1 MVLKKSLQLLKDT
14 SNIDR
19 HKIMASPR
27 LSQSYINLRSQFFPN
42 LGNAMKSSMS
52 SATLSFLSNIKGAA
66 ADSGSF
72 ADKDLDQML
81 ELLDEAISTLPQEMD
96 DFVKGTASKPRPFLS
111 GARTPTR
118 TVSNP
123 PLVLNETTEN
133 SIHSS
138 APQHQTSDSP
148 RRRTLTAI
156 SSVHLQARLLDALA
170 TPYVDS
176 TIRTSQRGQNSRRSS
191 LHLSTIGAN
200 AHGPPVSP
208 ISDRAP
214 QIGNL
219 QTSMSTLNLVN
230 TSTSPQSEPGFNISP
245 LHPLSSKYSSSHVLI
260 TTSTDSPFTIFSCND
275 MACLCFGTSQSDL
288 KNKPFVD
295 IISPMDKQ
303 RFLNSSHSFN
313 TSNKSEVLVCGDLY
327 SFKKKDGSES
337 FMSIFV
343 KNNHRKVMIWILEE
357 VRCDF
362 TKLHVSRATG
372 NIYKIE
378 GAHSEVL
385 LARNPAGEV
394 SEKDRLGISTE
405 PLSNNY
411 SSSSLRSESE
421 NSQSEGKVDGKGRL
435 HHKSAKSIDLSLKV
449 DELLPTL
456 SETFDQLVTDLSDN
470 SKVPPISYQSLQV
483 ETDFALPCRIR
494 VDSSES
500 TDETIA
506 LQLYSLPHMSGMI
519 IIDQKK
525 LKICDYNKLF
535 LNCLLGY
542 DPSESLLGREITSIL
557 PKFQH
562 ILAEVL
568 TNFMDSYDDKPLG
581 LVIPEFTMRKAAKK
595 FSSHSNSNSASQSP
609 SPDAPDFPA
618 FKANGSFVE
627 AAKPFA
633 DLLDSTTIEAVSAA
647 GTLVKIDLQLRIITP
662 SHYALWVTY
671 CRHVSGP
678 GLEPPSQ
685 LALLDD
691 YLNKRAQ
698 QKAKRKKHCSGEHSI
713 SSRSSTSGSNISAG
727 LSTDSG
733 ATADSARPATPVT
746 LSDRES
752 TELVR
757 GDSLKELTKIERP
770 RKPEGPYSEEVGAHR
785 RTRTLDDFTILNQM
799 GEGAYGKVLMVKY
812 KQYPD
817 VKVVLKCV
825 IKERILVDTWTR
837 DRKLGT
843 IPNEIKIM
851 ASLNS
856 VPHKNIVE
864 FLDFFEDEKYYHIEM
879 VPHGNPGTDLFDLI
893 EMRPDMEE
901 EECKIIFKQV
911 VDAVAHLHKHGI
923 VHRDIKDENI
933 VVDEKGEVNLID
945 FGSAAFI
952 KQGPFDVFVG
962 TIDYAAPEV
971 LSGNPYEGKPQDV
984 WALGILLYT
993 VVYKENPFYN
1003 VDEIMDGD
1011 LRIPFDVSENCIDL
1025 IRMILARNTRQR
1037 PTIHDVAAHPWFTGS
1052 TTTAVAAGN

>member
-1 MVLKKSLQLLKDT
+1 
-14 SNIDR
+14 
-19 HKIMASPR
+19 
-27 LSQSYINLRSQFFPN
+27 
-42 LGNAMKSSMS
+42 MKSSMS

-81 ELLDEAISTLPQEMD
+81 ELLTEAISTLPQEMND
-96 DFVKGTASKPRPFLS
+96 YVKGTASKPKLFLS
-111 GARTPTR
+111 GTRTPTR

-123 PLVLNETTEN
+123 PLVLNEATEN
-133 SIHSS
+133 SIHS
-138 APQHQTSDSP
+138 ATQRQQVSDSP
-148 RRRTLTAI
+148 RRRTLTTVT
-156 SSVHLQARLLDALA
+156 SVHLQARLLDALA

-176 TIRTSQRGQNSRRSS
+176 TIRTSQRGQNSRKSS

-200 AHGPPVSP
+200 AHGPPISP
-208 ISDRAP
+208 ISDRSP

-219 QTSMSTLNLVN
+219 QTSMSTLNLVS
-230 TSTSPQSEPGFNISP
+230 TSTSSQNEPGFNISP

-260 TTSTDSPFTIFSCND
+260 TTSTESPFTIFSCND
-275 MACLCFGTSQSDL
+275 LACLCFGTSQPDL

-295 IISPMDKQ
+295 VISPMDQQ
-303 RFLNSSHSFN
+303 RFLKASASFN
-313 TSNKSEVLVCGDLY
+313 TSNKSEVLLCGDLY
-327 SFKKKDGSES
+327 CFKKKDGSES
-337 FMSIFV
+337 FMSVFV

-372 NIYKIE
+372 DIYKIE

-385 LARNPAGEV
+385 LARSPVGD
-394 SEKDRLGISTE
+394 SGDKDRLGISTE
-405 PLSNNY
+405 SLGKV
-411 SSSSLRSESE
+411 SSAVSLTSE
-421 NSQSEGKVDGKGRL
+421 NETLQYEKKAEHKRQP

-456 SETFDQLVTDLSDN
+456 SETFDQLVNDLSDN
-470 SKVPPISYQSLQV
+470 SKVPQISYQSLQV

-500 TDETIA
+500 TEETIA

-525 LKICDYNKLF
+525 LRICDYNKLF

-542 DPSESLLGREITSIL
+542 DPSENLLGREITTLL
-557 PKFQH
+557 PKFKQ

-568 TNFMDSYDDKPLG
+568 TNFIDSYDDKPLG
-581 LVIPEFTMRKAAKK
+581 LVIPEFTMRKAARRS
-595 FSSHSNSNSASQSP
+595 SSHSNSNSASHSP
-609 SPDAPDFPA
+609 SPDAPDFSA
-618 FKANGSFVE
+618 SKADGSFVE

-633 DLLDSTTIEAVSAA
+633 DLLDSATIEAVSSA

-662 SHYALWVTY
+662 SHYALWITY

-698 QKAKRKKHCSGEHSI
+698 EKAKRKKLPSGGDHSV
-713 SSRSSTSGSNISAG
+713 SSRSSTAGSNVSAG

-733 ATADSARPATPVT
+733 ATAESARPPTPVT
-746 LSDRES
+746 FSDRES

-770 RKPEGPYSEEVGAHR
+770 RKPDGPYSDEIGAHR

-812 KQYPD
+812 KQYPE

-851 ASLNS
+851 TSLNT

-893 EMRPDMEE
+893 EMRPDMDE

-1011 LRIPFDVSENCIDL
+1011 LRIPFDVSDNCIDL

-1037 PTIHDVAAHPWFTGS
+1037 PTIHEVAAHPWFTGNNS
-1052 TTTAVAAGN
+1052 SIIAAET